1 MPTLSRHN
9 SDNSQYRAVIPRTQ
23 KDERDAAGVT
33 LLPPP
38 GFPQGT
44 IILRDFW
51 VSGPSQEQINQLSE
65 NTIRAQLECLKNKRW

>member
-1 MPTLSRHN
+1 MREMQQVSPGGGG
-9 SDNSQYRAVIPRTQ
+9 YPA
-23 KDERDAAGVT
+23 
-33 LLPPP
+33 PPP